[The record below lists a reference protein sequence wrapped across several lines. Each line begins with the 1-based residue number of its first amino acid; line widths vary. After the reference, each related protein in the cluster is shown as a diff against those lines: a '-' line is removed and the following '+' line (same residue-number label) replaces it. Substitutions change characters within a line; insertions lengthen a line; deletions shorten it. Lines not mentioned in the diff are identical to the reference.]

1 MRLILV
7 IVFVPIVI
15 FMTNAYA
22 TIAVIVNK
30 SNPVSDISY
39 NELKQILEARKQYW
53 DNGEKIIL
61 IFKPVTSV
69 ETRTLIDMVYK
80 IKYEEFDKYWFLKV
94 YDNKIMEFPKI
105 LNSTG
110 TINILVSEISGAI
123 AFIGV
128 DEVSKR
134 GNIKVLRVNGK
145 MPDEDGYPFKIEE
158 QFSPLPPSLTKG
170 D

>member
-1 MRLILV
+1 M
-7 IVFVPIVI
+7 
-15 FMTNAYA
+15 
-22 TIAVIVNK
+22 K
-30 SNPVSDISY
+30 
-39 NELKQILEARKQYW
+39 
-53 DNGEKIIL
+53 KITL
-61 IFKPVTSV
+61 IFKPVASN

-94 YDNKIMEFPKI
+94 YENKIMEFPKI
-105 LNSTG
+105 LNSAG
-110 TINILVSEISGAI
+110 TINILVSEIQGAI

-158 QFSPLPPSLTKG
+158 QISPLPLV
-170 D
+170 

>member
-1 MRLILV
+1 MILILI
-7 IVFVPIVI
+7 IVFAPIVI

-22 TIAVIVNK
+22 TLAVIVNK

-53 DNGEKIIL
+53 NNREKITL
-61 IFKPVTSV
+61 IFKPIASN
-69 ETRTLIDMVYK
+69 ETRILIDRVYK
-80 IKYEEFDKYWFLKV
+80 IKYEEFEKYWFLKV

-110 TINILVSEISGAI
+110 TINILVSEIQGAI
-123 AFIGV
+123 SFVDV

-145 MPDEDGYPFKIEE
+145 MPDENGYPFK
-158 QFSPLPPSLTKG
+158 
-170 D
+170 

>member
-1 MRLILV
+1 MRLISV
-7 IVFVPIVI
+7 IVFVPLVI

-30 SNPVSDISY
+30 SNPVSDVSY
-39 NELKQILEARKQYW
+39 NELKQISEARKQYW

-69 ETRTLIDMVYK
+69 ETRALIDMVYK

-94 YDNKIMEFPKI
+94 YENKIMEFPKI

-110 TINILVSEISGAI
+110 TINILVSEIQGAI

-145 MPDEDGYPFKIEE
+145 MPDEDGYPFK
-158 QFSPLPPSLTKG
+158 
-170 D
+170 

>member
-7 IVFVPIVI
+7 IMFVTLVI
-15 FMTNAYA
+15 FVTNAYA
-22 TIAVIVNK
+22 TTAVIVNK
-30 SNPVSDISY
+30 TNPVSDISY
-39 NELKQILEARKQYW
+39 NELKQILEAKNQYW
-53 DNGEKIIL
+53 DNREKITL
-61 IFKPVTSV
+61 IFKPVASN

-94 YDNKIMEFPKI
+94 YENKIMEFPKI
-105 LNSTG
+105 LNSAG
-110 TINILVSEISGAI
+110 TINILVSEIQGAI

-158 QFSPLPPSLTKG
+158 QISPLPPSLTKG

>member
-7 IVFVPIVI
+7 IVFVPLVI

-30 SNPVSDISY
+30 SNPVSDVSY
-39 NELKQILEARKQYW
+39 NELKQISEARKQYW

-69 ETRTLIDMVYK
+69 ETRALIDMVYK

-94 YDNKIMEFPKI
+94 YENKIMEFPKI

-110 TINILVSEISGAI
+110 TINILVSEIQGAI

-134 GNIKVLRVNGK
+134 GNIKVIRVNGK
-145 MPDEDGYPFKIEE
+145 MPDEDGYPFK
-158 QFSPLPPSLTKG
+158 
-170 D
+170 

>member
-7 IVFVPIVI
+7 IVFVPLVI

-30 SNPVSDISY
+30 SNPVSDVSY
-39 NELKQILEARKQYW
+39 NELKQISEARKQYW

-69 ETRTLIDMVYK
+69 ETRALIDMVYK

-94 YDNKIMEFPKI
+94 YENKIMEFPKI

-110 TINILVSEISGAI
+110 TINILVSEIQGAI

-145 MPDEDGYPFKIEE
+145 MPDEDGYPFK
-158 QFSPLPPSLTKG
+158 
-170 D
+170 

>member
-7 IVFVPIVI
+7 IVFVPLVI

-30 SNPVSDISY
+30 SNPVSDVSY
-39 NELKQILEARKQYW
+39 NELKQISEARKQYW
-53 DNGEKIIL
+53 GNGEKIIL

-69 ETRTLIDMVYK
+69 ETRALIDMVYK

-94 YDNKIMEFPKI
+94 YENKIMEFPKI

-110 TINILVSEISGAI
+110 TINILVSEIQGAI

-134 GNIKVLRVNGK
+134 GNIKVIRVNGK
-145 MPDEDGYPFKIEE
+145 MPDEDGYPFK
-158 QFSPLPPSLTKG
+158 
-170 D
+170 

>member
-15 FMTNAYA
+15 FMTNAFA

-30 SNPVSDISY
+30 SNPVSDVSY
-39 NELKQILEARKQYW
+39 NELKQISEARKQYW
-53 DNGEKIIL
+53 NNGEKIIL

-94 YDNKIMEFPKI
+94 YENKIMEFPKI

-110 TINILVSEISGAI
+110 TINILVSEIQGAI

-134 GNIKVLRVNGK
+134 GNIKMLRVNGK
-145 MPDEDGYPFKIEE
+145 MPDEDGYPFK
-158 QFSPLPPSLTKG
+158 
-170 D
+170 

>member
-7 IVFVPIVI
+7 IVFVPLVI

-30 SNPVSDISY
+30 SNPVSDVSY
-39 NELKQILEARKQYW
+39 NELKQISEARKQYW

-80 IKYEEFDKYWFLKV
+80 IKYEEFDKYWFLRV
-94 YDNKIMEFPKI
+94 YNNKIMEFPKI
-105 LNSTG
+105 LNSAG
-110 TINILVSEISGAI
+110 TINILVSEIPGAI
-123 AFIGV
+123 AFIGK
-128 DEVSKR
+128 DEISR
-134 GNIKVLRVNGK
+134 IDNINIKVLRINGT
-145 MPDEDGYPFKIEE
+145 MPGEYGYPFK
-158 QFSPLPPSLTKG
+158 
-170 D
+170 

>member
-1 MRLILV
+1 MRLISV
-7 IVFVPIVI
+7 IVFVPLVI

-30 SNPVSDISY
+30 SNPVSDVSY
-39 NELKQILEARKQYW
+39 NELKQISEARKQYW

-69 ETRTLIDMVYK
+69 ETRALIDMVYK

-94 YDNKIMEFPKI
+94 YENKIMEFPKI

-110 TINILVSEISGAI
+110 TINILVSEIQGAI

-134 GNIKVLRVNGK
+134 GNIKVIRVNGK
-145 MPDEDGYPFKIEE
+145 MPDEDWYPFK
-158 QFSPLPPSLTKG
+158 
-170 D
+170 

>member
-1 MRLILV
+1 MRLISV
-7 IVFVPIVI
+7 IVFVPLVI

-30 SNPVSDISY
+30 SNPVSDVSY
-39 NELKQILEARKQYW
+39 NELKQISEARKQYW

-69 ETRTLIDMVYK
+69 ETRALIDMVYK

-94 YDNKIMEFPKI
+94 YENKIMEFPKI

-110 TINILVSEISGAI
+110 TINILVSEIQGAI

-134 GNIKVLRVNGK
+134 GNIKVIRVNGK
-145 MPDEDGYPFKIEE
+145 MPDEDGYPFK
-158 QFSPLPPSLTKG
+158 
-170 D
+170 

>member
-1 MRLILV
+1 M
-7 IVFVPIVI
+7 PIVI

-30 SNPVSDISY
+30 SNTVSDISY
-39 NELKQILEARKQYW
+39 NELKQIMETRKQYW
-53 DNGEKIIL
+53 DNGEKITL
-61 IFKPVTSV
+61 IFKPITSA

-80 IKYEEFDKYWFLKV
+80 IKYEAFDKYWFLKV

-110 TINILVSEISGAI
+110 TINILVSEIQGAI

-134 GNIKVLRVNGK
+134 GNIKVLRVDGK
-145 MPDEDGYPFKIEE
+145 MPDEEGYPLK
-158 QFSPLPPSLTKG
+158 
-170 D
+170 

>member
-7 IVFVPIVI
+7 IVFVPLVI
-15 FMTNAYA
+15 FVTNAYA
-22 TIAVIVNK
+22 TTAVIVNK
-30 SNPVSDISY
+30 SNPVSDVSY
-39 NELKQILEARKQYW
+39 NELKQISEARKQYW
-53 DNGEKIIL
+53 GNGEKIIL

-69 ETRTLIDMVYK
+69 ETRALIDMVYK

-94 YDNKIMEFPKI
+94 YENKIMEFPKI

-110 TINILVSEISGAI
+110 TINILVSEIQGAI

-134 GNIKVLRVNGK
+134 GNIKVIRVNGK
-145 MPDEDGYPFKIEE
+145 MPDEDGYPFK
-158 QFSPLPPSLTKG
+158 
-170 D
+170 